1 MVERGIIEKKVKAG
15 FYEVRLEQQSEEGC
29 KVCALKKQCHQ
40 NNNIIV
46 AFSTKEFSLYSKVFI
61 DLSQKNE
68 ALRFFWVFFLPLFL
82 GVLGMVLSFLFLFPK
97 KELLGF
103 LFFIGF
109 FAFGIFFARLKE
121 KHSSARFPQILF
133 LDKEL

>member
-1 MVERGIIEKKVKAG
+1 MVERGVIEKKVKAG

-29 KVCALKKQCHQ
+29 KGCAMKGSCQEK
-40 NNNIIV
+40 NFIV
-46 AFSTKEFSLYSKVFI
+46 AFSTKDFPLYSKVLV

-68 ALRFFWVFFLPLFL
+68 ALRFIWVFFLPLFF
-82 GVLGMVLSFLFLFPK
+82 GVLGMILSFLFLFPK

-103 LFFIGF
+103 LFFICF

-121 KHSSARFPQILF
+121 KSSSARFPQILS